1 MLSQQSRPYIDASVP
16 VLREH
21 GLAITKTFYS
31 NMFAERPDLTNLF
44 NMGNQASGVQQQS
57 LASAVFAYAAN
68 YDRAD
73 VLAPVLDRI
82 VHKHAAVGLKP
93 SHYTIVGRHLLGAI
107 KQVLGDAA
115 TPELMAAWDEAYW
128 LLAGELIAAEGRLYE
143 RSNAGPDHRLPLR
156 ITERDAQ
163 GSEIVALTL
172 AATDGTALPDF
183 QPGQYVSVVVE
194 LSPGVF
200 QQRQYSLSD
209 APNGSH
215 WRISVKREAAGQ
227 DTPAGVVSNWLHDN
241 ANVGDVLMVSRPY
254 GDFAP
259 VLDGK
264 SPIALLSA
272 GVGITPMIAVLNT
285 MAQRNPARPVLFAHA
300 ARDHACLAHLDD
312 VAEAG
317 ARMPAFSAHY
327 FLEAGAE
334 APSAQGGALLAGATA
349 HSGRMRL
356 AALFD
361 ARQLAEANTDFYLC
375 GPLPFMQAQR
385 AALLEA
391 GVPSTRIHREVFGPD
406 LLDDLL

>member
-21 GLAITKTFYS
+21 GLTITKTFYR
-31 NMFAERPDLTNLF
+31 NMFADRPDLTNLF
-44 NMGNQASGVQQQS
+44 NMGNQASGAQQQS

-82 VHKHAAVGLKP
+82 VHKHAAVGIKP

-128 LLAGELIAAEGRLYE
+128 LLAAELIAAEGRLYE
-143 RSNAGPDHRLPLR
+143 RSKAEPDHRLPLR
-156 ITERDAQ
+156 VTERCAQ
-163 GSEIVALTL
+163 GSEIVSLTL
-172 AATDGTALPDF
+172 APVDGTPLPDF

-194 LSPGVF
+194 LRPGVF

-209 APNGSH
+209 APNGAS
-215 WRISVKREAAGQ
+215 WRISVKREAAGEG
-227 DTPAGVVSNWLHDN
+227 TPAGVVSNWLHDN
-241 ANVGDVLMVSRPY
+241 AKVGDVLMVSRPY

-264 SPIALLSA
+264 SPIVLLSA
-272 GVGITPMIAVLNT
+272 GVGITPMISVLNT
-285 MAQRNPARPVLFAHA
+285 MARRNPGRPVLFAHA
-300 ARDHACLAHLDD
+300 ARDRARLAHLDD
-312 VAEAG
+312 VADAG
-317 ARMPAFSAHY
+317 KRMASFNAHY
-327 FLEAGAE
+327 FLESLPADSE
-334 APSAQGGALLAGATA
+334 APVAGATTHA
-349 HSGRMRL
+349 GRMTL
-356 AALFD
+356 PSVLGKQAPAD
-361 ARQLAEANTDFYLC
+361 ADYYLC
-375 GPLPFMQAQR
+375 GPLPFMQIQR

-391 GVPSTRIHREVFGPD
+391 GVPAGRVHREVFGPD
-406 LLDDLL
+406 LLDDIL